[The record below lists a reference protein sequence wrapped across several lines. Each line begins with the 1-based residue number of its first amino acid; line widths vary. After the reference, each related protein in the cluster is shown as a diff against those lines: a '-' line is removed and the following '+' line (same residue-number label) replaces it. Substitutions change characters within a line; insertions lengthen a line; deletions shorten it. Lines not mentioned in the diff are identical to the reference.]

1 MLLGGLALLVKL
13 MELEVILKDE
23 KFMKNS
29 ENFSVFY

>member
-1 MLLGGLALLVKL
+1 MLLGGLALLIKL

-29 ENFSVFY
+29 EN